1 MIDRFKI
8 VTDKDLRKISNV
20 VENLVR
26 RYVDDNFIYLNMD

>member
-8 VTDKDLRKISNV
+8 VADKDLRKISNV